1 MIAFDV
7 ADVAGSTDATAAEVC
22 FSASLLLSLHKKQSC
37 AIGWSSRL
45 RSREWWQ
52 GQSAKE
58 LCILRRGGS
67 GQSAERTQ
75 QRGDYDMFEL
85 EHRQS
90 EPIKLTM
97 LDIGGAVRG
106 SICRVA
112 PRRHCVLCG
121 FKRAFRSI
129 VYAKQNL
136 HNMSYKTLTTIML
149 PGVVVCVRLYLCVVL
164 CANAQPCNN
173 CCRDGR
179 KLFDTLSG
187 HLEV

>member
-7 ADVAGSTDATAAEVC
+7 ADVAGSTDATAAEVR

-97 LDIGGAVRG
+97 LDIGGAVRDQSVVSHPAG
-106 SICRVA
+106 TAFCVDLKEPFDRSYMPNRTYTICRTK
-112 PRRHCVLCG
+112 H
-121 FKRAFRSI
+121 
-129 VYAKQNL
+129 
-136 HNMSYKTLTTIML
+136 
-149 PGVVVCVRLYLCVVL
+149 
-164 CANAQPCNN
+164 
-173 CCRDGR
+173 
-179 KLFDTLSG
+179 
-187 HLEV
+187 